1 MKNFTPNICKIGALG
16 ALLCTGFGPVA
27 APVQAQGMM
36 KMDMAANMQLK
47 DALGANFDRLFM
59 IHSAMGNMA
68 EVKLGNLALKKSRN
82 ADVRMV
88 ARTTIQGH
96 SAAQKDLAKLFRA
109 KAIPMPTNPGPA
121 NVALYE
127 KLSRMS
133 GPAFDKMYMAQQ
145 VGAHED
151 TVTLFEHEIENGKDQ
166 DAKMHAMN
174 KLPHILMHTAMIY
187 DVAVKVKAPGIQLRP
202 RAVIE
207 AARDANMKNMAMMGK
222 M

>member
-1 MKNFTPNICKIGALG
+1 
-16 ALLCTGFGPVA
+16 
-27 APVQAQGMM
+27 MM
-36 KMDMAANMQLK
+36 KMDMAANMNLK
-47 DALGANFDRLFM
+47 SAMDANFDRLFM
-59 IHSAMGNMA
+59 IHCAMSNMA
-68 EVKLGNLALKKSRN
+68 EVMLGNLALRKSHN

-96 SAAQKDLAKLFRA
+96 SAAQANLARLFRA

-121 NVALYE
+121 NVALFE

-145 VGAHED
+145 VGAHEGA
-151 TVTLFEHEIENGKDQ
+151 VTLFEHEIMSGKDN
-166 DAKMHAMN
+166 DAKMFATN
-174 KLPHILMHTAMIY
+174 TLPHILMHTAMIY
-187 DVAVKVKAPGIQLRP
+187 ATATKVKAPGVDLRP

-207 AARDANMKNMAMMGK
+207 AARQANMKNMAMMGK